1 LKTTETVNI
10 MNFGNKNYMICLS
23 KNLTDEYINM
33 FAKGAGLP
41 IEDYNYDFENKPIL
55 IRSMGKRKL
64 IKQCWEN
71 NHTFYYMDS
80 GYVGNYKSK
89 SNPHGWKLWHRI
101 VKNDVQHTD
110 IIDRPDDRWK
120 RLDYPIEDRKQGRH
134 ILLVTPSEKP
144 CKFYGINKDTWV
156 KETVA
161 EIKKYTDRSIV
172 VRDKAT
178 RQQRINKTIFEDL
191 NNCHALVT
199 YQSIAAVESVLYG
212 VPAFTLAPTAADPVC
227 DKDLSLIEHP
237 TVQDADK
244 IYKWA
249 CHLAYGQFHIYE
261 FKNGTAYQILQGLN

>member
-1 LKTTETVNI
+1 
-10 MNFGNKNYMICLS
+10 MICLS
-23 KNLTDEYINM
+23 KNLSDEYTNM

-41 IEDYNYDFENKPIL
+41 IEDYTYDFGNNPIL

-89 SNPHGWKLWHRI
+89 SNAYGWKLWHRI

-120 RLDYPIEDRKQGRH
+120 RIAYPIEDRKQGSH

-161 EIKKYTDRSIV
+161 EIKKHTDRPIV

-227 DKDLSLIEHP
+227 DKTLSLIENP
-237 TVQDADK
+237 TLQDLDK

-249 CHLAYGQFHIYE
+249 CHLAYGQFHIDE
-261 FKNGTAYQILQGLN
+261 FKNGTAYRILQGLN

>member
-1 LKTTETVNI
+1 
-10 MNFGNKNYMICLS
+10 MICLS
-23 KNLTDEYINM
+23 KNLTDEYVNM
-33 FAKGAGLP
+33 FARGSRLP
-41 IEDYNYDFENKPIL
+41 IEDYSYDFGNKPIL

-64 IKQCWEN
+64 IKWCWEN

-89 SNPHGWKLWHRI
+89 FNPNGWKLWHRI
-101 VKNDVQHTD
+101 VKNDVQHRD

-120 RLDYPIEDRKQGRH
+120 RLDYPIESRKQGKH

-144 CKFYGINKDTWV
+144 CKFYGINKDTWI
-156 KETVA
+156 KDTVV
-161 EIKKYTDRSIV
+161 EIKKYTDRPIV
-172 VRDKAT
+172 IRDKAP
-178 RQQRINKTIFEDL
+178 RQQRITKTIFEDL
-191 NNCHALVT
+191 NDCYALVT

-237 TVQDADK
+237 TVQDKDK

-249 CHLAYGQFHIYE
+249 CHLAYGQFHIDE
-261 FKNGTAYQILQGLN
+261 FKNGTAYRILRGLV